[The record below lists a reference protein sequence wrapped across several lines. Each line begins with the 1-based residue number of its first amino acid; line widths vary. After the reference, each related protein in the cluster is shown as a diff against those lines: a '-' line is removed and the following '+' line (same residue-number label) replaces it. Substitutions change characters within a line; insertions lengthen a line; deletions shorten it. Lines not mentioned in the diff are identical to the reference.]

1 MKNFIIQ
8 LSKTAGDKINQN
20 FNKDKVV
27 RVKKKAQVVTQADLI
42 ADKIIVSAIKKKFP
56 THNILSEES
65 KHKKLPSKYL
75 WVIDPL
81 DGTTNYVIGSPLFAV
96 GISLFFKNNPILAV
110 AYMPAMKEIYFAAE
124 GKGAYLNNKKITV
137 AKNTRLDKSFLTFCH
152 GSSRNDIKRAMKV
165 YNKIKLLS
173 LDSRQL
179 GSAAVEMGFVAA
191 GRTDCI
197 IIPGAHPWD
206 VGPGTLLVREAGG
219 QATDFLGRPWNLKS
233 KDMVASNGKIH
244 NQLLKFLKKI

>member
-8 LSKTAGDKINQN
+8 LAKTAGDKINQS
-20 FNKDKVV
+20 FNKDKIIK
-27 RVKKKAQVVTQADLI
+27 VKKKSQVVTQADLI
-42 ADKIIVSAIKKKFP
+42 ADKIIVSALKKKFP

-65 KHKKLPSKYL
+65 KHKKLDSKYL

-81 DGTTNYVIGSPLFAV
+81 DGTTNYTIGSPLFGV
-96 GISLFFKNNPILAV
+96 GISLFYEDQPILAV
-110 AYMPAMKEIYFAAE
+110 AYMPAMKELYFAQNS
-124 GKGAYLNNKKITV
+124 KGAYLNNKKIKV
-137 AKNTRLDKSFLTFCH
+137 SKNTRLDKSFLTFCH

-165 YNKIKLLS
+165 YNKIKLLG

-179 GSAAVEMGFVAA
+179 GSAAVELGFVAA

-219 QATDFLGRPWNLKS
+219 KVTDFFGRQWNLKS

>member
-8 LSKTAGDKINQN
+8 LAKIAGDQILQR
-20 FNKDKVV
+20 FNKDKII
-27 RVKKKAQVVTQADLI
+27 RIKKKSQIVTQADLI
-42 ADKIIVSAIKKKFP
+42 ADRIIVKNLRKKFP
-56 THNILSEES
+56 GYGILSEES
-65 KHKKLPSKYL
+65 GRHKTQSKYL

-81 DGTTNYVIGSPLFAV
+81 DGTTNYAIGSPMFAV
-96 GISLFFKNNPILAV
+96 GISLFFENQPILAC
-110 AYMPAMKEIYFAAE
+110 AYMPAMKELYFAQK
-124 GKGAYLNNKKITV
+124 GKGAFLNGKKI
-137 AKNTRLDKSFLTFCH
+137 KISQSTRLAESFLTFCH
-152 GSSRNDIKRAMKV
+152 GSAKNDIKRALKI
-165 YNKIKLLS
+165 YNKIKLIS

-179 GSAAVEMGFVAA
+179 GAAAVEMGFVAC

-219 QATDFLGRPWNLKS
+219 KVTDFAGADWNLKS

-244 NQLLKFLKKI
+244 QQLLKLLKNI